1 MLLVRANAVVPVEQ
15 LAVGLYGGDVP
26 RTAVAQIRDH
36 VSQLRKHL
44 GAAAS
49 LIETQAPGYVLRA
62 GTDNLDA
69 LRFERMVED
78 GSLAL
83 AQERADEAARTLREA
98 LALWRGPALADFGY
112 ESFAQ
117 PAITRLEELRLTGL
131 EQRIEAD
138 LRLGRNATLV
148 AELEA
153 LVAEHPLREQFRAQL
168 MLALYRSG
176 RPAEAIGRYHAGR
189 RTLIDEL
196 GLEPSAELRE
206 LAGRMLREDPKLVV
220 AEPAAQVRNPYK
232 GLYAFGESDAGDFF
246 GREEFVQAIVERL
259 REERFLAVVGPS
271 GSGKSSVVL
280 AGVVPALRAGALP
293 GSAGWRIETATAGDC
308 PVELLEGGG
317 EEVLLVLDQLEEVFT
332 LVEDEERRAAFLA
345 ALARVVQDPGS
356 GLRVVATLRA
366 DFYDRPL
373 AYREFGALLRDRIE
387 SVLPLA
393 PEELERAIAGPARGV
408 GMQLEEGLLAS
419 IVADVIDAPGALPLL
434 QYALT
439 ELHERREGALLTRA
453 AYEEIGGISGALAGR
468 AEALYRRLDDAGR
481 EAVRQLFL
489 RLVTVGDAADTR
501 RRVARRELDSLE
513 VDQARLRLAIDA
525 LGRARLLS
533 FDRDARTGETTVEVA
548 HEALLGEWDRLQA
561 WISAARESLR
571 AHRRLTAAAEEWRE
585 SGSDPSM
592 LLRGGRLARFEAWAQ
607 DSGLAQTELERQYL
621 AASVAVREDEAAA
634 EAVRREREVALE
646 RRSVR
651 RLRTLVTVLGV
662 AALVAAALS
671 VLAFHQSSRSRHE
684 ARIATARQLAAASA
698 ANADVD
704 PELAIL
710 LALRAVET
718 TGTAHALPEAVDALH
733 NSIAASREVQTLSV
747 QTNAVAASADGRIA
761 TAGARVGVWDAA
773 SGRRLLRL
781 AGPGAPFHDVAFSSD
796 GMRLAAGGD
805 DGTAIVWNA
814 HSGRR
819 LLRLPRPVPG
829 VSVEALAFSPDGARI
844 AADDGVGDLWI
855 WDVGSGRVE
864 RVVGSNGHLC
874 GIAWSPG
881 GGRVATGDCG
891 THFAPSFG
899 RVWDAATGKLVFR
912 TRPQVGA
919 ILTVAFSP
927 DGRDLATPN
936 RAGFAQIWDTRSGRL
951 VSTFTGHSGEVD
963 AAAHG
968 PGQTVATSGTD
979 GTVRVWDAGTA
990 QQRLVLHGHDGP
1002 VRSLAFL
1009 RGGSRLVSASDDGT
1023 VRIWDVT
1030 PGGSHELLTIDA
1042 HRNGVESVTYDPSGK
1057 RILTSGIS
1065 DGKARLWDVRSGRR
1079 LATYATTLDPGIN
1092 YVAGSGFPPQVD
1104 VTSPDEK
1111 YGVDLHEGKTAIL
1124 RLNTGGAVVARV
1136 GHEPQSVAFDR
1147 SSRILAVGET
1157 GGTVVLWDIHAR
1169 RAIRTFAAH
1178 KGYVD
1183 ALAFSPDGRLLVTG
1197 GEDTTTKLWD
1207 LRTGQN
1213 VLTLTGHTSLMT
1225 AIAFNPD
1232 GTRLATGSRDGTVR
1246 IYVLPVPQL
1255 VALARSRLT
1264 RGWSTE
1270 ACRQYL
1276 PGGRCPKRP

>member
-1 MLLVRANAVVPVEQ
+1 
-15 LAVGLYGGDVP
+15 
-26 RTAVAQIRDH
+26 
-36 VSQLRKHL
+36 
-44 GAAAS
+44 
-49 LIETQAPGYVLRA
+49 
-62 GTDNLDA
+62 
-69 LRFERMVED
+69 
-78 GSLAL
+78 
-83 AQERADEAARTLREA
+83 
-98 LALWRGPALADFGY
+98 
-112 ESFAQ
+112 
-117 PAITRLEELRLTGL
+117 
-131 EQRIEAD
+131 
-138 LRLGRNATLV
+138 
-148 AELEA
+148 
-153 LVAEHPLREQFRAQL
+153 
-168 MLALYRSG
+168 
-176 RPAEAIGRYHAGR
+176 
-189 RTLIDEL
+189 
-196 GLEPSAELRE
+196 
-206 LAGRMLREDPKLVV
+206 
-220 AEPAAQVRNPYK
+220 
-232 GLYAFGESDAGDFF
+232 
-246 GREEFVQAIVERL
+246 
-259 REERFLAVVGPS
+259 
-271 GSGKSSVVL
+271 
-280 AGVVPALRAGALP
+280 
-293 GSAGWRIETATAGDC
+293 
-308 PVELLEGGG
+308 
-317 EEVLLVLDQLEEVFT
+317 
-332 LVEDEERRAAFLA
+332 
-345 ALARVVQDPGS
+345 
-356 GLRVVATLRA
+356 
-366 DFYDRPL
+366 
-373 AYREFGALLRDRIE
+373 
-387 SVLPLA
+387 
-393 PEELERAIAGPARGV
+393 
-408 GMQLEEGLLAS
+408 
-419 IVADVIDAPGALPLL
+419 
-434 QYALT
+434 
-439 ELHERREGALLTRA
+439 
-453 AYEEIGGISGALAGR
+453 
-468 AEALYRRLDDAGR
+468 
-481 EAVRQLFL
+481 
-489 RLVTVGDAADTR
+489 
-501 RRVARRELDSLE
+501 
-513 VDQARLRLAIDA
+513 
-525 LGRARLLS
+525 
-533 FDRDARTGETTVEVA
+533 
-548 HEALLGEWDRLQA
+548 
-561 WISAARESLR
+561 
-571 AHRRLTAAAEEWRE
+571 
-585 SGSDPSM
+585 
-592 LLRGGRLARFEAWAQ
+592 
-607 DSGLAQTELERQYL
+607 
-621 AASVAVREDEAAA
+621 
-634 EAVRREREVALE
+634 
-646 RRSVR
+646 
-651 RLRTLVTVLGV
+651 
-662 AALVAAALS
+662 
-671 VLAFHQSSRSRHE
+671 
-684 ARIATARQLAAASA
+684 
-698 ANADVD
+698 
-704 PELAIL
+704 
-710 LALRAVET
+710 
-718 TGTAHALPEAVDALH
+718 
-733 NSIAASREVQTLSV
+733 
-747 QTNAVAASADGRIA
+747 
-761 TAGARVGVWDAA
+761 
-773 SGRRLLRL
+773 
-781 AGPGAPFHDVAFSSD
+781 
-796 GMRLAAGGD
+796 
-805 DGTAIVWNA
+805 
-814 HSGRR
+814 
-819 LLRLPRPVPG
+819 
-829 VSVEALAFSPDGARI
+829 VEALAFSPDGARI